1 MDRTYP
7 VDKDRV
13 MLTLFKDGGGW
24 KMKALIAIIWVSSA
38 VMWLIS
44 ALIMIRAINLLK
56 RVRAVSNQIL
66 VNDREMRES
75 LLKLIPKSIARTVVI
90 MNSKDEDAKAKLR
103 EMLSED

>member
-1 MDRTYP
+1 
-7 VDKDRV
+7 
-13 MLTLFKDGGGW
+13 
-24 KMKALIAIIWVSSA
+24 MKALIAIIWVSSA

>member
-1 MDRTYP
+1 
-7 VDKDRV
+7 

>member
-1 MDRTYP
+1 M
-7 VDKDRV
+7 DKDRV

>member
-1 MDRTYP
+1 
-7 VDKDRV
+7 
-13 MLTLFKDGGGW
+13 
-24 KMKALIAIIWVSSA
+24 MKVLIAIIWVSSA
-38 VMWLIS
+38 AMWLIA

-66 VNDREMRES
+66 ANDQAMRES

>member
-1 MDRTYP
+1 VLD
-7 VDKDRV
+7 
-13 MLTLFKDGGGW
+13 LFKDGGGG
-24 KMKALIAIIWVSSA
+24 KMKVLIAIIWVSSA
-38 VMWLIS
+38 AMWLIA

-66 VNDREMRES
+66 ANDQAMRES